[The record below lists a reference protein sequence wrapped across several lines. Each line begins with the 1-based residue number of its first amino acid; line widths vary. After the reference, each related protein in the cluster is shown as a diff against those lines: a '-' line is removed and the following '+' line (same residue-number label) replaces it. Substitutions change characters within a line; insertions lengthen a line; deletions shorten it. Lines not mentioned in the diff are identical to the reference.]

1 MHMNQAKKV
10 CIVSP
15 IHDYKD
21 IRVYQKQAKT
31 IENSGYEVSL
41 LARKDYDEKIGNIQI
56 FAIPK
61 SKNFLSRIILQ
72 PKLLCKILKTR
83 SKIVHLHNPD
93 TILLGFLLKMFN
105 KKVIYDTHEDFSK
118 RILIREWIPYSYRK
132 LIAKVVTGLE
142 LMASRCFD
150 GFIVTQEGLLAKYK
164 NALLIENAPIHQG
177 ELITRAYEL
186 SKLISKSNYIRV
198 VYVGGIS
205 EQRGLRQIVQALE
218 EINKT
223 YSCRLW
229 LIGPDSK
236 EINELQKLNGWK
248 YVDYLGKLPQEKA
261 FSYVIKS
268 DIGLCTILD
277 VVDHAE
283 TSPNKIFEYM
293 TLGIPFIA
301 SDFPKW
307 EKKIGCSNAGYF
319 VDPQNINKIADL
331 ILKIGSDENLKSYL
345 SNNGKKYIYEKFNW
359 ERESEKLIEYYK
371 KIN

>member
-1 MHMNQAKKV
+1 MNQAKKV

-218 EINKT
+218 KINKT

-307 EKKIGCSNAGYF
+307 EKKIGCSNAGCF